1 MLKMVNMKSKEF
13 TITENVLASQGQR
26 FLNVII
32 DSVFIYILILSAG
45 TTIVLIGEATNN
57 FAVSSWVENMNIV
70 EIIAYGLL
78 ILFLYY
84 FLTEVYFSRTLAK
97 LVTRTVVVRK
107 DGSKSTIKMI
117 FIRTLSRFIVFEALS
132 YLGSVSRGWH
142 DSLSG
147 TYVVK
152 KNKLAKSK
160 YYFQH
165 PEEFGR
171 AEG

>member
-1 MLKMVNMKSKEF
+1 MKSKEF

-32 DSVFIYILILSAG
+32 DSLFIYILVLSTG
-45 TTIVLIGEATNN
+45 TTILLIAEATNN
-57 FAVSSWVENMNIV
+57 FAISSWVENLNVV
-70 EIIAYGLL
+70 EIIAYGSL

-97 LVTRTVVVRK
+97 LITRTVVVKK
-107 DGSKSTIKMI
+107 DGSKPTVKMI
-117 FIRTLSRFIVFEALS
+117 FIRTLSRFIVFEGLS

-152 KNKLAKSK
+152 KKRLATSIH
-160 YYFQH
+160 YFQH

>member
-1 MLKMVNMKSKEF
+1 MKTKKF

-32 DSVFIYILILSAG
+32 DLVFIYILVLSTG
-45 TTIVLIGEATNN
+45 TTIVLIAEATNN
-57 FAVSSWVENMNIV
+57 FAVSSWVENMNFV

-78 ILFLYY
+78 ILFFYY

-97 LVTRTVVVRK
+97 LLTRTLVVKR
-107 DGSKSTIKMI
+107 DGSKPTVKMI
-117 FIRTLSRFIVFEALS
+117 FIRTLSRFIVFEGLS

-152 KNKLAKSK
+152 KKRLATSIR
-160 YYFQH
+160 FFNN
-165 PEEFGR
+165 PEEFGK
-171 AEG
+171 AE

>member
-1 MLKMVNMKSKEF
+1 MKTKKF

-26 FLNVII
+26 FLNLII
-32 DSVFIYILILSAG
+32 DLVFIYILVLSAG
-45 TTIVLIGEATNN
+45 TTIVLIAEATNN
-57 FAVSSWVENMNIV
+57 FAVSSWVENMSIV

-78 ILFLYY
+78 ILFFYY

-97 LVTRTVVVRK
+97 LITRTLVVKR
-107 DGSKSTIKMI
+107 DGSKPTVKMV
-117 FIRTLSRFIVFEALS
+117 FIRTLSRFIVFEGLS

-152 KNKLAKSK
+152 KKRLATSK
-160 YYFQH
+160 RFFNN
-165 PEEFGR
+165 PEEFGK
-171 AEG
+171 AE

>member
-1 MLKMVNMKSKEF
+1 MKTKKF

-32 DSVFIYILILSAG
+32 DSLFIYILVLSTG
-45 TTIVLIGEATNN
+45 TTILLIGEATNN
-57 FAVSSWVENMNIV
+57 FAVSSWVENMNLV
-70 EIIAYGLL
+70 EIIAYGSL

-97 LVTRTVVVRK
+97 LLTRTIVVKR
-107 DGSKSTIKMI
+107 DGSKPTIKMI

-132 YLGSVSRGWH
+132 YLGDISIGWH

-147 TYVVK
+147 TYVVRRK
-152 KNKLAKSK
+152 KLAKSIH
-160 YYFQH
+160 YFQH

-171 AEG
+171 VEG

>member
-1 MLKMVNMKSKEF
+1 MKTKKF

-26 FLNVII
+26 FLNLII
-32 DSVFIYILILSAG
+32 DLVLIYILVLSAG
-45 TTIVLIGEATNN
+45 TTIVLIAEATNN

-78 ILFLYY
+78 ILFFYY

-97 LVTRTVVVRK
+97 LITRTLVVKR
-107 DGSKSTIKMI
+107 DGSKPTVKMV
-117 FIRTLSRFIVFEALS
+117 FIRTLSRFIVFEGLS

-152 KNKLAKSK
+152 KKRLATSIR
-160 YYFQH
+160 FFNN
-165 PEEFGR
+165 PEEFGK
-171 AEG
+171 AE

>member
-1 MLKMVNMKSKEF
+1 MKTKKF

-32 DSVFIYILILSAG
+32 DLVFIYILVLSTG
-45 TTIVLIGEATNN
+45 TTIVLIAEATNN
-57 FAVSSWVENMNIV
+57 FAVSSWVENMNFV

-78 ILFLYY
+78 ILFFYY

-97 LVTRTVVVRK
+97 LLTRTLVVKR
-107 DGSKSTIKMI
+107 DGSKPTVKMI
-117 FIRTLSRFIVFEALS
+117 FIRTLSRFIVFEGLS

-152 KNKLAKSK
+152 KKRLATSK
-160 YYFQH
+160 RFFNN
-165 PEEFGR
+165 PEEFGK
-171 AEG
+171 AE

>member
-1 MLKMVNMKSKEF
+1 MKSKEF

-32 DSVFIYILILSAG
+32 DSLFIYILVLSTG
-45 TTIVLIGEATNN
+45 TTILLIAEATNN
-57 FAVSSWVENMNIV
+57 FAISSWVENLNVV
-70 EIIAYGLL
+70 EIIAYGSL

-97 LVTRTVVVRK
+97 LITRTVVVKK
-107 DGSKSTIKMI
+107 DGAKPTVKMI
-117 FIRTLSRFIVFEALS
+117 FIRTLSRFIVFEGLS

-152 KNKLAKSK
+152 KKRLATSIH
-160 YYFQH
+160 YFQH

>member
-1 MLKMVNMKSKEF
+1 MKSKEF

-32 DSVFIYILILSAG
+32 DSLFIYILVLSTG
-45 TTIVLIGEATNN
+45 TTILLIAEAINN
-57 FAVSSWVENMNIV
+57 FAVSSWVENLNVLEIV
-70 EIIAYGLL
+70 AYGLL

-97 LVTRTVVVRK
+97 LITRTVVVKK
-107 DGSKSTIKMI
+107 DGAKPTVKMI
-117 FIRTLSRFIVFEALS
+117 FIRTLSRFIVFEGLS

-152 KNKLAKSK
+152 KKRLATSIH
-160 YYFQH
+160 YFQH

>member
-1 MLKMVNMKSKEF
+1 MKTKKF

-26 FLNVII
+26 FLNLII
-32 DSVFIYILILSAG
+32 DLVFIYILVLSAG
-45 TTIVLIGEATNN
+45 TTIVLIAEATNN

-78 ILFLYY
+78 ILFFYY

-97 LVTRTVVVRK
+97 LLTRTLVVKR
-107 DGSKSTIKMI
+107 DGSKPTVKMI
-117 FIRTLSRFIVFEALS
+117 FIRTLSRFIVFEGLS

-152 KNKLAKSK
+152 KKRLATSIR
-160 YYFQH
+160 FFNN
-165 PEEFGR
+165 PEEFGK
-171 AEG
+171 AE

>member
-1 MLKMVNMKSKEF
+1 MLKTVNMKSKEF

-26 FLNVII
+26 FLNLII
-32 DSVFIYILILSAG
+32 DLLFIYILVLSAG
-45 TTIVLIGEATNN
+45 TTIVLIAEATNN
-57 FAVSSWVENMNIV
+57 FAVSGWVENMNFV

-97 LVTRTVVVRK
+97 LVTRTVVVTS
-107 DGSKSTIKMI
+107 DGSKPTIKMI
-117 FIRTLSRFIVFEALS
+117 FIRTLSRFIIFEGLS

-152 KNKLAKSK
+152 KKKLAKSK
-160 YYFQH
+160 HYFQY

-171 AEG
+171 AE

>member
-1 MLKMVNMKSKEF
+1 MKSKEF

-26 FLNVII
+26 FLNLII
-32 DSVFIYILILSAG
+32 DLVFIYILILSAG
-45 TTIVLIGEATNN
+45 TTIVLIAEATNN
-57 FAVSSWVENMNIV
+57 FAVSSWVENMNLV

-97 LVTRTVVVRK
+97 LVTRTIVVK
-107 DGSKSTIKMI
+107 KNGSKPTVREI
-117 FIRTLSRFIVFEALS
+117 FIRTLSRFIVFEGLS
-132 YLGSVSRGWH
+132 YLGSISRGWH

-152 KNKLAKSK
+152 KKRLVKSK
-160 YYFQH
+160 RFFNN
-165 PEEFGR
+165 PEEFGK
-171 AEG
+171 AE

>member
-1 MLKMVNMKSKEF
+1 MKTKEF
-13 TITENVLASQGQR
+13 AITENVLASKGQR

-45 TTIVLIGEATNN
+45 TTIVLIAEATKN
-57 FAVSSWVENMNIV
+57 FAVSGWVENMNFV

-107 DGSKSTIKMI
+107 DGSKPTVKMI
-117 FIRTLSRFIVFEALS
+117 FIRTLSRFIIFEALS

-142 DSLSG
+142 DSLSS

-152 KNKLAKSK
+152 KKKLAKSK
-160 YYFQH
+160 HYFQH

-171 AEG
+171 AEQ